1 MAITVKEI
9 KEKDISLGR
18 HFTIWSGFDCRF
30 IDYDGLGFSRDSIE
44 DYIKEHPFPKDKH
57 YLVEDMICDF
67 TNADGSV
74 TMRCEKEETADW
86 VVDMINAL
94 L

>member
-1 MAITVKEI
+1 MATEVREI
-9 KEKDISLGR
+9 KENDTSLGR
-18 HFTIWSGFDCRF
+18 HFAVWSGFNCSF
-30 IDYDGLGFSRDSIE
+30 MDYDGLGFSRDSIE

-67 TNADGSV
+67 TSAGGSI

>member
-1 MAITVKEI
+1 MATEVREI
-9 KEKDISLGR
+9 KENDTSLGR
-18 HFTIWSGFDCRF
+18 HFAVWSGFNCSF
-30 IDYDGLGFSRDSIE
+30 MDYDGLGFSRDSIE
-44 DYIKEHPFPKDKH
+44 DYIKERPFPKDKH

-67 TNADGSV
+67 TSAGGSI

>member
-1 MAITVKEI
+1 MAIEVREI
-9 KEKDISLGR
+9 KENGTSPGR
-18 HFTIWSGFDCRF
+18 HFAIWNGCECRF
-30 IDYDGLGFSRDSIE
+30 MDYQGLGFSRDSIE
-44 DYIKEHPFPKDKH
+44 NYIKGNPFPEDKH
-57 YLVEDMICDF
+57 YLAEDMICDF